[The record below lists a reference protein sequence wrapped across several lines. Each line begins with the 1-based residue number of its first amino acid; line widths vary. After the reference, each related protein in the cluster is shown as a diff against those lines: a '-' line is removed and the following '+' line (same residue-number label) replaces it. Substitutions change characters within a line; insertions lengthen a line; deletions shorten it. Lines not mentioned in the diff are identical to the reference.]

1 MRPNCPAPG
10 RAAAADRPAADRGAP
25 DRAPNSARAA
35 DRLASPYRAPA
46 RLAGPTLASPRA
58 ADRFHL
64 PARRALARSR
74 KPDRRM
80 AHRNRA
86 GALRYRDKTAAGGK
100 PEAAATS

>member
-1 MRPNCPAPG
+1 MMQPNCPAPG
-10 RAAAADRPAADRGAP
+10 RAAADDRPAADRGGLN
-25 DRAPNSARAA
+25 RAPNSARAA
-35 DRLASPYRAPA
+35 DRIASPYRAPV
-46 RLAGPTLASPRA
+46 RLAGSTLARPPA

-86 GALRYRDKTAAGGK
+86 GAWQYRDKTAPGGK
-100 PEAAATS
+100 PE